1 MGNVWDAMKKHE
13 QEPGQPEKPAIP
25 SADRKAGI
33 TPPSAAPS
41 VPPQREAVVVGAK
54 DYSPV
59 LVVHHDRG
67 GKLSEQYRRLR
78 TNLMARSPQGC
89 LCLAITS
96 AEPGEGK
103 TVTCLNFSLV
113 LEELPGIRVVVI
125 DGDMRKGSLSE
136 LLQTEKTPGLAEVL
150 RGSHSLEEA
159 IHPTFY
165 PNLDVIPCGEANK
178 TELGT
183 LLGAFPKS
191 GVVSQL
197 RKQYDCILIDT
208 PAAGVIS
215 GACILAHEMGE
226 SLLVVKM
233 HKTNLVSVERAVGL
247 LKAADVKILGMFL
260 THQTEYVPTYFS
272 KYYY

>member
-1 MGNVWDAMKKHE
+1 
-13 QEPGQPEKPAIP
+13 
-25 SADRKAGI
+25 
-33 TPPSAAPS
+33 
-41 VPPQREAVVVGAK
+41 
-54 DYSPV
+54 
-59 LVVHHDRG
+59 
-67 GKLSEQYRRLR
+67 
-78 TNLMARSPQGC
+78 
-89 LCLAITS
+89 
-96 AEPGEGK
+96 
-103 TVTCLNFSLV
+103 
-113 LEELPGIRVVVI
+113 
-125 DGDMRKGSLSE
+125 
-136 LLQTEKTPGLAEVL
+136 
-150 RGSHSLEEA
+150 
-159 IHPTFY
+159 
-165 PNLDVIPCGEANK
+165 VIPCGEANK